1 MYMYVWSKGIESKS
15 KQLNM
20 FDLTKQPLNCG
31 GSDRLSIL
39 SHPPER
45 MIMPGVE
52 HNMFNHQLR
61 IERAKEMDK
70 HLKEPRIWFAETK
83 IGPDATQE

>member
-1 MYMYVWSKGIESKS
+1 
-15 KQLNM
+15 M

-31 GSDRLSIL
+31 GSDRLSML
-39 SHPPER
+39 SHPPDS

-83 IGPDATQE
+83 IGPDATQEQGRYIYI